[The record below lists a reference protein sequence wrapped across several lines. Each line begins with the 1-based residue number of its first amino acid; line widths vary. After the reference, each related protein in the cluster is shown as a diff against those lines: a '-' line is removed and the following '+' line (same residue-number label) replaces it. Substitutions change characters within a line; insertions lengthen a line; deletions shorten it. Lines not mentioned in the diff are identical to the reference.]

1 MTNWWLC
8 PCSFMHISFVFR
20 WKEEGINITL
30 IKQIIIIL
38 NADDSRRKKRRWSW
52 ERGYEKGPGIRMSH
66 DCGRCSNDN
75 GKLRQKWVGVTV
87 CRRFSN
93 KLVIGKRICNI
104 CNIGRK
110 LQHNFIYLVSY
121 CTYEWKLFIYS
132 TRDLYFCDKLYLLFS
147 R

>member
-1 MTNWWLC
+1 
-8 PCSFMHISFVFR
+8 
-20 WKEEGINITL
+20 
-30 IKQIIIIL
+30 
-38 NADDSRRKKRRWSW
+38 
-52 ERGYEKGPGIRMSH
+52 MSH

-104 CNIGRK
+104 CNIGRN

-121 CTYEWKLFIYS
+121 CSYEWTLFLYS

>member
-1 MTNWWLC
+1 
-8 PCSFMHISFVFR
+8 
-20 WKEEGINITL
+20 
-30 IKQIIIIL
+30 
-38 NADDSRRKKRRWSW
+38 
-52 ERGYEKGPGIRMSH
+52 MSH

-121 CTYEWKLFIYS
+121 CTYEWKLLYIQHAISISVTNCIYCF
-132 TRDLYFCDKLYLLFS
+132 LDKKVHFLV
-147 R
+147 